1 MITIIIGVIVVT
13 GLYALL
19 ASMVVAAACSDA
31 KIQKIMAERDKVFK
45 RQKE

>member
-1 MITIIIGVIVVT
+1 MVTIIIGVIVIT

-19 ASMVVAAACSDA
+19 ASMAVAAACSDA
-31 KIQKIMAERDKVFK
+31 KIQQIIAERDEVFK

>member
-19 ASMVVAAACSDA
+19 ASMAVTTACSDA
-31 KIQKIMAERDKVFK
+31 KIQKIMEKRNEVFK

>member
-19 ASMVVAAACSDA
+19 ASMAVAAACSDA
-31 KIQKIMAERDKVFK
+31 KIQKIMEKRNDVFK
-45 RQKE
+45 RQKG